1 MEKQYEIVNRYLDTV
16 KNDWKYTGTKG
27 VIEKIKLTEQS
38 KNKIDAIYNEFRKSV
53 YNVND
58 NSDLAQT
65 EVKEDSAVEKSIE
78 SDESE
83 FELVSPN
90 CMQIEKSTFR
100 PSSRAIKL
108 TEVMVNNT
116 VEKYAESVP
125 KVDVNDINSDE
136 IANTVEENFD
146 FYNINQKS
154 EVNDELYDASEND
167 SKQEEEFI
175 ENPEESTLD
184 NLVNSYENNSIND
197 NEQPLFGSS
206 NTEIESSIVPEIK
219 DYFQNNSFDGIIS
232 DNVVN
237 DTNEEVYVE
246 QSNDDLFNQ
255 VSSSIDNENTT
266 IEELD
271 KLREALQMERER
283 RARLTQELEE
293 KQMAAAVAEKEEQE
307 AEREKQA
314 KIVEYN
320 EELNALRS
328 ENAGLQEQTKI
339 IEEKTQET
347 NSNVV
352 NMRNYVSAL
361 NEIMMDVSSQ
371 NSFGN
376 MSTEQSR
383 KIA

>member
-1 MEKQYEIVNRYLDTV
+1 MEKQYEVVNRYLDIV

-38 KNKIDAIYNEFRKSV
+38 KNKIDAVYDDFRKSI
-53 YNVND
+53 YNVNV
-58 NSDLAQT
+58 NSDIAQN
-65 EVKEDSAVEKSIE
+65 EVKEDSATEKSIE
-78 SDESE
+78 SDDFE

-90 CMQIEKSTFR
+90 CEQIEKSTFR

-108 TEVMVNNT
+108 TDVMVNNT
-116 VEKYAESVP
+116 VKKYTESVP
-125 KVDVNDINSDE
+125 KVDVNDVNTDE
-136 IANTVEENFD
+136 IANTVVENFD
-146 FYNINQKS
+146 FYNINQQP
-154 EVNDELYDASEND
+154 DTSEND
-167 SKQEEEFI
+167 NFYKEDDKQN
-175 ENPEESTLD
+175 ENDSIDIQEESTLD
-184 NLVNSYENNSIND
+184 NLVNSYENESINED
-197 NEQPLFGSS
+197 EQSILDSS
-206 NTEIESSIVPEIK
+206 NSEIEKNIVPEIK
-219 DYFQNNSFDGIIS
+219 DYFQNNNFEGIIS
-232 DNVVN
+232 DNVVSN
-237 DTNEEVYVE
+237 DEEEVYAE

-255 VSSSIDNENTT
+255 VSSSIENENTT

-320 EELNALRS
+320 EELNALRN

-371 NSFGN
+371 NSFGDI
-376 MSTEQSR
+376 SVEKGR
-383 KIA
+383 KVA